1 MTKEQ
6 KEKIGHSSILLAT
19 NIPNLDISKLLNLI
33 YLLDEVSVK
42 ERGIP
47 FFGLSYQIWQSGPVN
62 QELYIDLHNGA
73 KFFSAYFMVRQT
85 LNSPRIIALSKFK
98 DDEFS
103 DSDIDILER
112 LSKKFKYISA
122 KDLAVIAKRPC
133 SLWYRKAK
141 ETGVLDLL
149 NQGIANCSEI
159 DLNLS
164 DLLLDQEEKNIKYKE
179 HKKFQM
185 VIEALSKA
193 H

>member
-19 NIPNLDISKLLNLI
+19 NIPNLNISKLLNLI
-33 YLLDEVSVK
+33 YLLDEASVK

-62 QELYIDLHNGA
+62 PELYIDLHNGT
-73 KFFSAYFMVRQT
+73 KFFSAYFMVRQI

-122 KDLAVIAKRPC
+122 KDLAVIAKLPP
-133 SLWYRKAK
+133 LY
-141 ETGVLDLL
+141 
-149 NQGIANCSEI
+149 GIEWP
-159 DLNLS
+159 
-164 DLLLDQEEKNIKYKE
+164 
-179 HKKFQM
+179 KKQ
-185 VIEALSKA
+185 VCWTY
-193 H
+193 